1 MGIHA
6 SRRGLATCK
15 TRAQREMCV
24 TNIENEV
31 MATRYDEQERSEGM
45 RASSCIR
52 KNSNT

>member
-1 MGIHA
+1 MGNDA

-15 TRAQREMCV
+15 TRAQRDMCM

-31 MATRYDEQERSEGM
+31 MATRYDEQERSEGI
-45 RASSCIR
+45 RASDCIR